1 MQKYHWSNQI
11 IRYQIYFSQNYTI
24 LQGWGID
31 VLFIL
36 HFKSF
41 KFLFLFITKCGT
53 F

>member
-1 MQKYHWSNQI
+1 MQTYHWSNQI
-11 IRYQIYFSQNYTI
+11 IRYKIYFSQNYTI
-24 LQGWGID
+24 LQEWGVD

-41 KFLFLFITKCGT
+41 KFLLITKCGT